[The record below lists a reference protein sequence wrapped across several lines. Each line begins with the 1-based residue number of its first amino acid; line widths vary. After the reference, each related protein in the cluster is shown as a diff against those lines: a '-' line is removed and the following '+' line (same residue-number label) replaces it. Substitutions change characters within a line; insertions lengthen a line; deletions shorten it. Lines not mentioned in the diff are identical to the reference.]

1 MVTWEQRVM
10 AGEPRFVDSQQL
22 PNFPYSDYARSLGL
36 HGVKVDQPEA
46 IGPALDEALRA
57 DRPAIVEVVT
67 DPNVPPL
74 PPHVSAK
81 QARAYAKALAH
92 HDPQGLQTVI
102 ASAKEWWDGVFAG
115 RHDGR

>member
-1 MVTWEQRVM
+1 MI
-10 AGEPRFVDSQQL
+10 ASSSPRSAWT
-22 PNFPYSDYARSLGL
+22 S
-36 HGVKVDQPEA
+36 
-46 IGPALDEALRA
+46 
-57 DRPAIVEVVT
+57 
-67 DPNVPPL
+67 L

-102 ASAKEWWDGVFAG
+102 ASAREWWDGVFAG